1 MDSNPP
7 SPYRVPPG
15 TQLNGIYEVD
25 SMIGSGGMG
34 EVYKGHEIQTGSS
47 VAIKMLLPDMAGN
60 EAAIALFRK
69 EASALHYL
77 VHDAIVRYFVFTI
90 EPTLQRPYLAME
102 FVDGRSLSEIFADG
116 PLAYDDFLR
125 LMRRVASG
133 LEAAHQRGIIH
144 RDVSPDNIIVPQG
157 DLSRAKIIDF
167 GIARSNLVGDATVI
181 GVGFAGKHNYVS
193 PEQVGLFGGDD
204 TARSD
209 IYSLA
214 LVLFQALTGRKLDMG
229 GSQFQLVEKRR
240 SVPDLTDVDIRLRP
254 LLERMLQPDPALR
267 LASMA
272 EIEHW
277 TVDAPAALQSSPAR
291 NGTGS
296 TDHLRISAP
305 KPAPRRSRSV
315 LAMACAVVLA
325 TAAGAYYQFFWRVPQ
340 PAATGPAAPTLQP
353 AKAPATAPPPSPL
366 PFQPSQ
372 PAEEKSDRTD
382 AIRSFVDKYD
392 GGDCFFVMPVAISSD
407 AAVLE
412 GLGSTTTP
420 FELLDNT
427 FSKTQGFEA
436 SIGVR
441 QVTPSQCPAVTFLNR
456 IRADRDRAPRIWVG
470 SVKLKSGETLSGRV
484 ENLRGRVV
492 ELLLI
497 SDAGQIQN
505 LSSQLNSVNDAASFS
520 IVMRRSDGGSG
531 AAPQLIIA
539 LASQGALQSLR
550 QTTPVAADQLFAQTL
565 AEAQR
570 NGMNISA
577 SARYIKLEQ

>member
-1 MDSNPP
+1 VAAMDSIPP

-34 EVYKGHEIQTGSS
+34 EVYKGHEIQTGSH

-90 EPTLQRPYLAME
+90 EPVLQRPYLAME
-102 FVDGRSLSEIFADG
+102 FVDGKSLSEIFADG
-116 PLAYDDFLR
+116 PLAYEDCLR

-167 GIARSNLVGDATVI
+167 GIARSNLVGDATII

-193 PEQVGLFGGDD
+193 PEQVGLFGGDV
-204 TARSD
+204 TAKSD
-209 IYSLA
+209 IYSFA

-240 SVPDLTDVDIRLRP
+240 RVPDLAEIDVRLRP
-254 LLERMLQPDPALR
+254 LLEKMLQPDPALR
-267 LASMA
+267 LSSMA
-272 EIEHW
+272 ELQHW
-277 TVDAPAALQSSPAR
+277 SADAPAGLQSLPTRSE
-291 NGTGS
+291 TGS
-296 TDHLRISAP
+296 TDYLRISAP
-305 KPAPRRSRSV
+305 TPAPRRPGSA
-315 LAMACAVVLA
+315 LAIACVVVLA
-325 TAAGAYYQFFWRVPQ
+325 AAAGGAYNWFFWRVTP
-340 PAATGPAAPTLQP
+340 PAATGPTAPSLQP
-353 AKAPATAPPPSPL
+353 AKAPAAKPPAPL
-366 PFQPSQ
+366 PSRPV
-372 PAEEKSDRTD
+372 EGKSDRAD
-382 AIRSFVDKYD
+382 AVRSFVDKYD

-412 GLGSTTTP
+412 GLGSTTAP
-420 FELLDNT
+420 FGLLDNT

-441 QVTPSQCPAVTFLNR
+441 QVTQPQCPAITFLNR
-456 IRADRDRAPRIWVG
+456 VRADRDRAPHISVG
-470 SVKLKSGETLSGRV
+470 SVKLKSGDTLTGRI
-484 ENLRGRVV
+484 ENFRGRVV

-497 SDAGQIQN
+497 SDSGQVQN
-505 LSSQLNSVNDAASFS
+505 LSSQLNPVNDAAAFS
-520 IVMRRSDGGSG
+520 IVMRRSGGVSG
-531 AAPQLIIA
+531 ASPQLIMA
-539 LASQGALQSLR
+539 VASPEALQSLR
-550 QTTPVAADQLFAQTL
+550 QTTPVAGDQLFVQAF

-570 NGMNISA
+570 NGMNVSA
-577 SARYIKLEQ
+577 SARYIQLD